1 MKMSQEDKY
10 IKQIKHM
17 LDESVEQLDEDTR
30 YQLQCRRVEVLQKE
44 HKPQFTWLTLA
55 GACATLVLVS
65 MLWLNTKVTLP
76 EQPERQL
83 SAQTILFDE
92 EADIELYQ
100 EYDFYVWLSE
110 QDSNS

>member
-1 MKMSQEDKY
+1 MKMSQEDEC
-10 IKQIKHM
+10 IKQIKQA

-30 YQLQCRRVEVLQKE
+30 YQLQCRRAEVLQKE
-44 HKPQFTWLTLA
+44 HKTQFTWLKLA
-55 GACATLVLVS
+55 GACAVFALVS
-65 MLWLNTKVTLP
+65 ILWLNTKVTLP

-83 SAQTILFDE
+83 SAQTIFFDE
-92 EADIELYQ
+92 EANIELYQ